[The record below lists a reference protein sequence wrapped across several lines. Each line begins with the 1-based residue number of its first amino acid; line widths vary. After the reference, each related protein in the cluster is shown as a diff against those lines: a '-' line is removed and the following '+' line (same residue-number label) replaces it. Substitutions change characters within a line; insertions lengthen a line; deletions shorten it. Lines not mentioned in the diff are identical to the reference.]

1 MRAPPKDSSLKNQLI
16 QLHYLNCSVGGESK
30 LGVRRS
36 GRERE
41 QKPRSRK
48 AENAQ
53 GEFVTRCKVEARVE
67 AKAREC
73 KGERVVYAWLRP
85 GDRDYIRERHGRG
98 E

>member
-1 MRAPPKDSSLKNQLI
+1 M
-16 QLHYLNCSVGGESK
+16 NCGVGGESK

-41 QKPRSRK
+41 QRPRSRK

-53 GEFVTRCKVEARVE
+53 GEFVTRCKKVEARVE

-73 KGERVVYAWLRP
+73 KEERVVYDCLL
-85 GDRDYIRERHGRG
+85 G
-98 E
+98 